1 MNKLI
6 EQLNTNQWLKFAL
19 VFIVCFALYGKTL
32 RYQLVLDDDL
42 VISNSFVQQGVA
54 GIPKIVSSGY
64 LAGFN
69 GESTTYRPMPLVMFA
84 TEKSLFDGKPLQSR
98 FIHILM
104 YALAGFF
111 LWKMLLLWFPNQKML
126 AFIVTLLFLAH
137 PIHTEVVA
145 NLKSRDELLAFLFFT
160 LMFGSLHR
168 YVQVKQIKSLLFSLL
183 WFLLAMLSKESAV
196 MFLVLLPL
204 SLWFIYKKSVIEI
217 AKNSWPYLAV
227 FALYFGLRIL
237 ILGDQNAP
245 EERFIINNAF
255 VHATGALDR
264 ITNSAHLLFLYFAK
278 TIWPTQLTWDYSF
291 SSIQAIAPSSTLGLF
306 SLVFASVLLI
316 GLVLLLPK
324 KSMLG
329 FLLLAFVLMLIP
341 VLNLFILIGANF
353 AERFLFL
360 PSLFLVVAVV
370 WLFFEA
376 TSKFQIAKNRTVLS
390 IIFVAVFLLFSG
402 QTINRNTDWESN
414 ETLFAASLIT
424 NPESARVQTA
434 MGTVFRQKA
443 EQSRQQQT
451 QQVNFEK
458 AVKHYKQAIEIL
470 PETYDAWYNLGVI
483 YQSTGAIALAQNA
496 FEEVL
501 QIDETHPD
509 ARNNLGVIFINQGSF
524 DQAEQMLT
532 KALEYKPNHTGALGN
547 LGVVYHNKKQYD
559 LAKNY
564 YQKSLAIN
572 PNQPIMIKNLGLL
585 KP

>member
-6 EQLNTNQWLKFAL
+6 EQLNANHWLKLAL

-42 VISNSFVQQGVA
+42 VISNSFVQEGVA
-54 GIPKIVSSGY
+54 GIPKIVTSGY

-84 TEKSLFDGKPLQSR
+84 IEKSLFDGKPLQSR

-104 YALAGFF
+104 YVLAGLF
-111 LWKMLLLWFPNQKML
+111 LWKMLLFWFPNQKML

-160 LMFGSLHR
+160 LMFISFHR
-168 YVQVKQIKSLLFSLL
+168 YVQVKQIRPLLFSLL

-196 MFLVLLPL
+196 MLLVLVPL
-204 SLWFIYKKSVIEI
+204 SLWFIYRQSMLNM
-217 AKNSWPYLAV
+217 AKMTWPFLAV
-227 FALYFGLRIL
+227 FVVYFGLRWL
-237 ILGDQNAP
+237 VLGDQNAP

-264 ITNSAHLLFLYFAK
+264 ITNSAHLLYLYFAK
-278 TIWPTQLTWDYSF
+278 TIWPTQLSWDYSF
-291 SSIQAIAPSSTLGLF
+291 STIQAIAPSSAIGLF
-306 SLVFASVLLI
+306 SLVFAGVLVV
-316 GLVLLLPK
+316 VLAVFTPK
-324 KSMLG
+324 KSTLV
-329 FLLLAFVLMLIP
+329 FLLSAFILMLIP

-360 PSLFLVVAVV
+360 PSLFLVIAVV
-370 WLFFEA
+370 WLVFEA
-376 TSKFQIAKNRTVLS
+376 TSKFQVAKNRTALS

-424 NPESARVQTA
+424 NPESARVQTSV
-434 MGTVFRQKA
+434 GTVYRQKA

-451 QQVNFEK
+451 QAVNYEK
-458 AVKHYKQAIEIL
+458 SVKHYKQAIEIL

-483 YQSTGAIALAQNA
+483 YQSTGATDLAQNA

-509 ARNNLGVIFINQGSF
+509 ARNNLGVIFINQGSL
-524 DQAEQMLT
+524 DEAEQMLL
-532 KALEYKPNHTGALGN
+532 KAIEYKPNHTGALGN
-547 LGVVYHNKKQYD
+547 LGVVYHNKKQFD
-559 LAKNY
+559 LARNY
-564 YQKSLAIN
+564 YQKSLTIN

>member
-6 EQLNTNQWLKFAL
+6 EQLNTNSWLKFAL

-42 VISNSFVQQGVA
+42 VISNSFVQEGVA
-54 GIPKIVSSGY
+54 SIPKIVTSGY

-69 GESTTYRPMPLVMFA
+69 GESTTYRPLPLVMFA
-84 TEKSLFDGKPLQSR
+84 IEKSLFDGKPLQSR

-111 LWKMLLLWFPNQKML
+111 LWKMLLFWFPNQKML

-160 LMFGSLHR
+160 LMFGSFHQYLLG
-168 YVQVKQIKSLLFSLL
+168 KQSKFLIYSLL

-204 SLWFIYKKSVIEI
+204 SLWFIYKKSVVEI
-217 AKNSWPYLAV
+217 VKNSWPYLVV

-255 VHATGALDR
+255 VDATGILDR
-264 ITNSAHLLFLYFAK
+264 ITNSAHLLFLYFSK
-278 TIWPTQLTWDYSF
+278 TIWPANLSWDYSF
-291 SSIQAIAPSSTLGLF
+291 SSIRAIAPSSAMGLF
-306 SLVFASVLLI
+306 SLVFAGFLAI
-316 GLVLLLPK
+316 GLAVFTPK
-324 KSMLG
+324 KSILV
-329 FLLLAFVLMLIP
+329 FLISGFVLMLIP

-360 PSLFLVVAVV
+360 PSVFLMIAAV
-370 WLFFEA
+370 WLINELA
-376 TSKFQIAKNRTVLS
+376 LKFKLLKFKTAFS
-390 IIFVAVFLLFSG
+390 IMFIAVFLLFSG
-402 QTINRNTDWESN
+402 QTIHRNTDWESN

-424 NPESARVQTA
+424 NPESARVQTS

-451 QQVNFEK
+451 QQLNYEK
-458 AVKHYKQAIEIL
+458 AVKHYKQAIQIL

-509 ARNNLGVIFINQGSF
+509 ARNNLGVVFINQGSF
-524 DQAEQMLT
+524 EQAEQMLT

-559 LAKNY
+559 LARNY